1 MDYFLEIKTKLSK
14 LISFKNTIK
23 SIGWLMKY
31 AQVTAM
37 DLNEIYEGKF
47 NKTRH
52 LMCWVHVISITFT
65 LLLLL
70 AVIIWDPLF
79 YTFVDDKFP
88 NNFRQLLELGFS
100 LGAISVVM
108 RYDYLDAQR
117 KTNLSIFKMFYSL
130 QHDIKSEHKLSDKNY
145 KRVSVFAQLIDLL
158 FLKYRSV

>member
-88 NNFRQLLELGFS
+88 NNFRQLLQLGCTLMS
-100 LGAISVVM
+100 ISIIM
-108 RYDYLDAQR
+108 RYDNLDDQR
-117 KTNLSIFKMFYSL
+117 KTGLSSYQIFY
-130 QHDIKSEHKLSDKNY
+130 
-145 KRVSVFAQLIDLL
+145 
-158 FLKYRSV
+158 